1 MNKKDIEI
9 SQLRQQLNDYAAII
23 GKQRAH
29 INTLNE
35 IGTALSAEN
44 NLDILLDMILLEA
57 KKFTNAD
64 GGTLYLMSQDEKS
77 LQFNVVQTDSL
88 GIHMGGS
95 KAPISWPPLPLYKED
110 GSQNE
115 SMVAAY
121 CALKGESVNIPDVYE
136 AEGFDFTGPKNFD
149 AANNYTTKSMLVIP
163 MKNYEDE
170 VIGVCQLI
178 NAKSEHSGEFI
189 AFGKEFEAST
199 LSLASQAAVAITNV
213 KLINDLRELLEA
225 FIKSIASA
233 IDAKSPYTGG
243 HVRKV
248 AEIAML
254 IANELNEVDKGH
266 YKDIHYNY
274 DELNQIRIAAL
285 MHDIGKITTPEYV
298 MDKST
303 KLQTI
308 YDRIETVVT
317 RFELYKRD
325 LEIAMLKERIEN
337 PQMSLDEI
345 EYKEARLKKQIQS
358 IEDDIAFIRKA
369 NIGGE
374 FMADEKIERI
384 EAMAKHDVVID
395 NETKSLLLDDEVYN
409 LSIRKGTLTEEER
422 EKINFHA
429 TMSNRML
436 EALPFPKKLAQV
448 PAIAGGH
455 HEKLNGKGYPKG
467 LTADQ
472 LGLEARL
479 MAIADIFEALTASD
493 RPYKDAKKMSEVM
506 KILGFMVKDGELDP
520 DLMQFI
526 YDQKLHIRYAKAEL
540 KPEQLDV

>member
-1 MNKKDIEI
+1 
-9 SQLRQQLNDYAAII
+9 
-23 GKQRAH
+23 
-29 INTLNE
+29 
-35 IGTALSAEN
+35 
-44 NLDILLDMILLEA
+44 MILQEA

-64 GGTLYLMSQDEKS
+64 GGTLYMMSKDEKS
-77 LQFNVVQTDSL
+77 LAFNVVQTDSL

-95 KAPISWPPLPLYKED
+95 KGPISWPNLPLYKED
-110 GSQNE
+110 GTPNE

-121 CALKGESVNIPDVYE
+121 CALKGEAVNIPDVYE
-136 AEGFDFTGPKNFD
+136 AEGFDFTGPKQFD
-149 AANNYTTKSMLVIP
+149 KANNYLTKSMLVIP
-163 MKNYEDE
+163 MKNYENE

-178 NAKSEHSGEFI
+178 NAKSEYTGEVITFS
-189 AFGKEFEAST
+189 KEFEAST

-254 IANELNEVDKGH
+254 IANELNEVNEGK
-266 YKDIHYNY
+266 YKDIHYDY
-274 DELNQIRIAAL
+274 DQLNQIRIAAL
-285 MHDIGKITTPEYV
+285 MHDIGKITTPEYI

-303 KLQTI
+303 KLETI

-317 RFELYKRD
+317 RFELYKRE
-325 LEIAMLKERIEN
+325 LEVEMLKERIEN
-337 PQMSLDEI
+337 PQMSLEEI
-345 EYKEARLKKQIQS
+345 AYKKQKLKERIAA
-358 IEDDIAFIRKA
+358 IEEDIAFIRVA

-374 FMADEKIERI
+374 FMADEKIDRIKEMAKRKVRI
-384 EAMAKHDVVID
+384 EGEIKA
-395 NETKSLLLDDEVYN
+395 LLSEDEVYN

-467 LTADQ
+467 LTAKD

-506 KILGFMVKDGELDP
+506 KILGFMVKDGDLDA
-520 DLMQFI
+520 DLLDFI
-526 YDQKLHIRYAKAEL
+526 YERNLHIKYAKNEL
-540 KPEQLDV
+540 KPEQLDI

>member
-1 MNKKDIEI
+1 MNEAQLQNKIKELQEI
-9 SQLRQQLNDYAAII
+9 ITHQQE
-23 GKQRAH
+23 H
-29 INTLNE
+29 IHTLHE
-35 IGTALSAEN
+35 IGTALSSEN
-44 NLDILLDMILLEA
+44 NLKKLLDMILHEA

-64 GGTLYLMSQDEKS
+64 GGTLYLMANDERS
-77 LQFNVVQTDSL
+77 LHFDVVKTDSL
-88 GIHMGGS
+88 GIHMGG
-95 KAPISWPPLPLYKED
+95 INGEITWPNLPLYTSD
-110 GSQNE
+110 GKPNE
-115 SMVAAY
+115 KAVAAY
-121 CALKGESVNIPDVYE
+121 CALHGVPINIPDVYQ
-136 AEGFDFTGPKNFD
+136 AQGFDFTGPKKFD
-149 AANNYTTKSMLVIP
+149 EANGYHTKSMLVIP
-163 MKNYEDE
+163 MKNYENE

-178 NAKSEHSGEFI
+178 NATDPKTGVAI
-189 AFGKEFEAST
+189 PFGSEFERST

-213 KLINDLRELLEA
+213 KLINDLRELLES

-254 IANELNEVDKGH
+254 IANELSDVQEGI
-266 YKDIHYNY
+266 YKDIAYSY

-308 YDRIETVVT
+308 YDRIETVST
-317 RFELYKRD
+317 RFELFKRD
-325 LEIAMLKERIEN
+325 KKIALLEAKLALGETANSEEIAFLEQAYENQIGQIEADLAFLKE
-337 PQMSLDEI
+337 S
-345 EYKEARLKKQIQS
+345 
-358 IEDDIAFIRKA
+358 

-374 FMADEKIERI
+374 FMSDDKIARIQSMAAQMCRI
-384 EAMAKHDVVID
+384 ENMPHP
-395 NETKSLLLDDEVYN
+395 LLTSNEVYN

-422 EKINFHA
+422 EQINFHA
-429 TMSNRML
+429 TMSNTML
-436 EALPFPKKLAQV
+436 EALPFPKKLAKV
-448 PAIAGGH
+448 PSIAGGH

-467 LTADQ
+467 LDASQ

-506 KILGFMVKDGELDP
+506 KILNFMVKDQEIDGALLE
-520 DLMQFI
+520 FF
-526 YDQKLHIRYAKAEL
+526 YERKLHIKYAQAEL
-540 KPEQLDV
+540 KPEQLDIPSD